1 MTVPGTT
8 PPTPPGGPPAGAA
21 SPPGAVPPTAPP
33 PGPVPL
39 TEPPPGSAPRAHT
52 APPAGAPSAG
62 PAPDASIGDLVRTIT
77 EDFSTLV
84 RQELELAKAELTQTV
99 TKVGR
104 GAGMFG
110 GAGLAGWF
118 TLLFLSL
125 ALWWPLG
132 ALIGDGDTRPAL
144 GWSALIVAVVWGV
157 VAAVLAVTGRK
168 EVKEAQGM
176 PRTTETV
183 KKIPDAVKGQDH

>member
-1 MTVPGTT
+1 M
-8 PPTPPGGPPAGAA
+8 
-21 SPPGAVPPTAPP
+21 
-33 PGPVPL
+33 
-39 TEPPPGSAPRAHT
+39 
-52 APPAGAPSAG
+52 
-62 PAPDASIGDLVRTIT
+62 GDLVRTIT

-125 ALWWPLG
+125 ALWWALG